1 MRLCNGYAGLLALVL
16 LFAAIPGRAQIYT
29 QQVRFGSRGEGDGQ
43 FRVIVDIALDAQGN
57 VYVADKYR
65 VQKFDNNG
73 KFVRKFGGQGNGDG
87 QFRYLHGTGGVA
99 VDPVAGY
106 VYVSDWGNNR
116 IHKFDRDG
124 RFISTFGVSGKGNGQ
139 FKYPGPLATD
149 RAGNLYVLDA
159 GNGRVQK
166 FDRNGRFLLKFG
178 RPGDGVYRYGRY
190 VLHDGEFGKPSDI
203 AVDPAGNVYVAEAL
217 INRVQQFSSSGK
229 FLNNSG
235 DQPQGYQELHGT
247 IKIAFDSVG
256 NGYLAQRSV
265 RISNRN
271 GKLISQFSTAN
282 TSHKGPSGAAGIAVD
297 AKGNVF
303 VAYHDND
310 GTRVHKYRRRYLAP

>member
-1 MRLCNGYAGLLALVL
+1 MRLCSWCAGLLALAL
-16 LFAAIPGRAQIYT
+16 LFAAVPVRAQIYT
-29 QQVRFGSRGEGDGQ
+29 QQVRFGSRGEGEGQ

-57 VYVADKYR
+57 VYVADMYR

-73 KFVRKFGGQGNGDG
+73 KFVRTFGSRGNGDG
-87 QFRYLHGTGGVA
+87 QFRYLHGTSGIA
-99 VDPVAGY
+99 VDPTGY

-116 IHKFDRDG
+116 VHKFDRDG
-124 RFISTFGVSGKGNGQ
+124 RFVSTLGTAGKGNGQ
-139 FKYPGPLATD
+139 FKYPGSLATD

-178 RPGDGVYRYGRY
+178 RPGDGVYRSGRFI
-190 VLHDGEFGKPSDI
+190 LHDGEFGEPSDI
-203 AVDPAGNVYVAEAL
+203 AVDPAGNVYVAERL
-217 INRVQQFSSSGK
+217 VNRIQQFSSSGK
-229 FLNNSG
+229 FLSNSG
-235 DQPQGYQELHGT
+235 NQPNGYEEFEGT
-247 IKIAFDSVG
+247 TKIAFDSAG
-256 NGYLAQRSV
+256 NGYLLQRSV

-271 GKLISQFSTAN
+271 GKLISQFGTAN
-282 TSHKGPSGAAGIAVD
+282 TGHKGPIGAAGIAVD

-310 GTRVHKYRRRYLAP
+310 GTRVHKFRRRYLAP